1 MNLKL
6 LREAAVA
13 LGHAEPI
20 SIEPDNTIWL
30 GTFDDKQI
38 LTDTQLSAI
47 YDKAQQIE
55 DEQTLARVSALA
67 KLAALGL
74 TDAEIAALLGA

>member
-1 MNLKL
+1 MTNTAQ
-6 LREAAVA
+6 LRAAAIA

-30 GTFDDKQI
+30 GTFDNKQI

-47 YDKAQQIE
+47 YDKAQQME
-55 DEQTLARVSALA
+55 NDEIAARQSALA

-74 TDAEIAALLGA
+74 TDAEIKALVG